1 MAAFIIFKTI
11 GMNLVGK
18 EETLRNDVPAKG
30 KTGFGQVMQKM
41 DFTGLFPHGSPSPS
55 PGAISSR
62 SLPALRQRTTA
73 ENGGKWRLL
82 AEPRNPHLSRQPRRG
97 AGRADPGP
105 VLLRASRSVSRGGP
119 GGSVMESALRFGVF
133 LLILPLIRAA
143 EPAESPAGPAVPP
156 DTRAASR
163 PPAPVTDVAK
173 LCVCDLLVAQC
184 DVNCCCDPD
193 CSAADFSLFTTC
205 SIPIVTGD
213 RRLCTQ
219 KAAVYSLDVEANPPE
234 RIFTLTDLVNP
245 SVFCIHAAN
254 YEQALYFSPPEIP
267 TAENFDQLL
276 KEFGSATFSAEPDS
290 WIIDTESQNPDAN
303 ETYRYEYGVPIQTVD
318 AFLRLPSPVVSSW
331 CSDANPAGFLVNQ
344 ATKCTRAVR
353 VENCGS
359 VEAVSMLFYTNSSI
373 LAVPKSSQMVN
384 ITVQSIIVQS
394 LSGMRTLLNGSEVPR
409 LPVTLGELCINIVL
423 EVSYHITYTDTG
435 EIIEAAASFV
445 LGAINK
451 AALSIQQSFEIS
463 FTQVNTTPVPLSG
476 NPGYVVGLPIRAG
489 FRPQGYPFL
498 AKILT
503 SGIIQN
509 TNKYSQLTIMQS
521 TSKQDC
527 LAAQGARTPIL
538 FGYNMVSGCKLRITA
553 AMKCQPLSQT
563 LLDLLKG
570 QNFPEYVAS
579 FGNSQAQDVF
589 DWVPV
594 ITHFHTSEQ
603 SSCQIPV
610 SLEIEVKWTK
620 YGSLVNPQ
628 ARIVNVTA
636 AITTTTLKQLPS
648 GRQRT
653 IPVMSSVVFTDI
665 SSPAEPGYKAW
676 PTINIRLP
684 FDFFFP
690 FV

>member
-1 MAAFIIFKTI
+1 M
-11 GMNLVGK
+11 
-18 EETLRNDVPAKG
+18 
-30 KTGFGQVMQKM
+30 
-41 DFTGLFPHGSPSPS
+41 
-55 PGAISSR
+55 
-62 SLPALRQRTTA
+62 
-73 ENGGKWRLL
+73 
-82 AEPRNPHLSRQPRRG
+82 
-97 AGRADPGP
+97 
-105 VLLRASRSVSRGGP
+105 GGP
-119 GGSVMESALRFGVF
+119 GASAMELMLTFGVF
-133 LLILPLIRAA
+133 LLILPLLRAA
-143 EPAESPAGPAVPP
+143 EPSVEPADSAAGPAVPP

-205 SIPIVTGD
+205 SVPVVTGD
-213 RRLCTQ
+213 SRLCTQ

-254 YEQALYFSPPEIP
+254 YKQALYFSPPEIP

-276 KEFGSATFSAEPDS
+276 KEFGGATFSAEPDS
-290 WIIDTESQNPDAN
+290 WSIDTESQNPDAN

-344 ATKCTRAVR
+344 ATKCIRAVR
-353 VENCGS
+353 VETCGS
-359 VEAVSMLFYTNSSI
+359 VEAVSMLFYINSSI
-373 LAVPKSSQMVN
+373 LAVPKSSQVVN
-384 ITVQSIIVQS
+384 ISVQSIAVQS
-394 LSGMRTLLNGSEVPR
+394 LSGTRTLLNESDVLR
-409 LPVTLGELCINIVL
+409 LPVPLDELCINIVL
-423 EVSYHITYTDTG
+423 GVSYHITYTDTG
-435 EIIEAAASFV
+435 EIIAAAASFV

-476 NPGYVVGLPIRAG
+476 NPGYVVGLPLRAG
-489 FRPQGYPFL
+489 FRPQG
-498 AKILT
+498 
-503 SGIIQN
+503 SGIIQS
-509 TNKYSQLTIMQS
+509 TNRYTQLTIMQS
-521 TSKQDC
+521 TSNQDC

-538 FGYNMVSGCKLRITA
+538 FGYNVVSGCKLRIPA
-553 AMKCQPLSQT
+553 AVKCQPLSQT

-570 QNFPEYVAS
+570 QNFPEYVAA

-589 DWVPV
+589 EWVPV
-594 ITHFHTSEQ
+594 ITHLHTAEQ

-636 AITTTTLKQLPS
+636 AITTSTLKQLPS

-676 PTINIRLP
+676 PTINVRLP

>member
-1 MAAFIIFKTI
+1 MAA
-11 GMNLVGK
+11 
-18 EETLRNDVPAKG
+18 
-30 KTGFGQVMQKM
+30 
-41 DFTGLFPHGSPSPS
+41 
-55 PGAISSR
+55 
-62 SLPALRQRTTA
+62 ALRLGA
-73 ENGGKWRLL
+73 LL
-82 AEPRNPHLSRQPRRG
+82 FLVLLLPLRVAEPS
-97 AGRADPGP
+97 
-105 VLLRASRSVSRGGP
+105 
-119 GGSVMESALRFGVF
+119 
-133 LLILPLIRAA
+133 A
-143 EPAESPAGPAVPP
+143 EPAASAAGPTAPP
-156 DTRAASR
+156 ETHAASWAR
-163 PPAPVTDVAK
+163 TRSGPAPVTDVAK

-213 RRLCTQ
+213 SRLCSQ
-219 KAAVYSLDVEANPPE
+219 KAAIYSLDVEANPPE
-234 RIFTLTDLVNP
+234 RIFKLIDQVNP
-245 SVFCIHAAN
+245 SVFCIHATN
-254 YEQALYFSPPEIP
+254 YKQALSFSSPEMP
-267 TAENFDQLL
+267 TSENFDQLL
-276 KEFGSATFSAEPDS
+276 KQFGSASFSVEPDS
-290 WIIDTESQNPDAN
+290 WNMDTDAQNPFDAN

-344 ATKCTRAVR
+344 ATKCTRSV
-353 VENCGS
+353 S
-359 VEAVSMLFYTNSSI
+359 VEKCDNIQAVSMLFYINSSI

-384 ITVQSIIVQS
+384 ITVQSVVVQS
-394 LSGMRTLLNGSEVPR
+394 LNGMRTLLNGSDVLR
-409 LPVTLGELCINIVL
+409 LPVILDELCINIVL
-423 EVSYHITYTDTG
+423 GVSYHITYTDTG

-451 AALSIQQSFEIS
+451 EALSIQQSFEIS
-463 FTQVNTTPVPLSG
+463 FTQVNTKPVPLSG

-489 FRPQGYPFL
+489 FRPQGYPFPGE
-498 AKILT
+498 IL

-509 TNKYSQLTIMQS
+509 TNKYSQLTILQS
-521 TSKQDC
+521 TSNQDC

-538 FGYNMVSGCKLRITA
+538 FGYNMISGCKLRITA
-553 AMKCQPLSQT
+553 AMKCQPLTQT

-570 QNFPEYVAS
+570 QSFPEYVAS
-579 FGNSQAQDVF
+579 FGNSQTQDVL
-589 DWVPV
+589 DWVP
-594 ITHFHTSEQ
+594 ITHLHTSEQ

-636 AITTTTLKQLPS
+636 TITTTTLKQLPS
-648 GRQRT
+648 GRERT
-653 IPVMSSVVFTDI
+653 IAVTSSVVFTDI

-676 PTINIRLP
+676 PTINAKLP